1 MNNEAAVALAL
12 EKGGGWKSNSFRNY
26 GREVFPP
33 PKKKL
38 AHEHSG
44 VSAVLTSDC
53 VRVVRV
59 TRRRRGRVV
68 SPPVRGRGGL
78 AAAAAAA
85 AAAGRRRGRRQ
96 GVPEAERGG
105 AALEK

>member
-1 MNNEAAVALAL
+1 MDG
-12 EKGGGWKSNSFRNY
+12 KY
-26 GREVFPP
+26 FPP

-38 AHEHSG
+38 AHEHFG
-44 VSAVLTSDC
+44 VSVVLTSDC

-59 TRRRRGRVV
+59 TRRRGRVV

-78 AAAAAAA
+78 AAAA

-105 AALEK
+105 AALEE